1 LLFTPIDRH
10 SCEAM
15 PELPDGCVALMVT
28 SPPDWNAIDYAIHAT
43 DKSQHVRTGAYTN
56 DYSDYEDDL
65 A

>member
-1 LLFTPIDRH
+1 
-10 SCEAM
+10 M